1 MVWRIMQIEKRCLYR
16 PRPKHKF
23 SYHKKAKSNNCFI
36 IHLKYFEIKV
46 FLRYYSSYSVV
57 GRVLFPLWSLIYC
70 GIQAAYVVMEKKVV
84 QQTTNSAISINSYFE
99 EGCQKNC
106 ARYNHERQY
115 GIWSI
120 RCSWQSSCRTY
131 FCCFPLA
138 FAKYVHGLPCHSFKF
153 LWGTVNSKPP
163 TIPFGIV
170 ACTFSD
176 DLSRNSCTRTVHC
189 LGSISFA
196 LSVLARAHFPTRR

>member
-70 GIQAAYVVMEKKVV
+70 GIQGAYVVMEKKVV
-84 QQTTNSAISINSYFE
+84 QQTTNSAILINMYT
-99 EGCQKNC
+99 N
-106 ARYNHERQY
+106 
-115 GIWSI
+115 
-120 RCSWQSSCRTY
+120 SSLFRLDFLRTLGPSAGS
-131 FCCFPLA
+131 FP
-138 FAKYVHGLPCHSFKF
+138 
-153 LWGTVNSKPP
+153 NQ
-163 TIPFGIV
+163 TIAEIV
-170 ACTFSD
+170 SLKACTLFHSYHYQLSILQLVWEFFSYTAMEFW
-176 DLSRNSCTRTVHC
+176 R
-189 LGSISFA
+189 
-196 LSVLARAHFPTRR
+196 